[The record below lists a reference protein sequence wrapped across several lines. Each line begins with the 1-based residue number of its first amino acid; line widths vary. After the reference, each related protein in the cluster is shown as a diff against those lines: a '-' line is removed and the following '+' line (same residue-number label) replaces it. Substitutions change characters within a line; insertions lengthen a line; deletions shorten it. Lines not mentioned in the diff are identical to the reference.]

1 LISNLTLAKVEIGLV
16 YNGPSKYFSEV
27 LLNLYKYADISIP
40 PGENSQIMKID
51 YINDLFYINYSNKTL
66 STSLEKL
73 DSVFHEI
80 LNELPRS
87 VFVIAENS
95 HIVTDNG
102 TKTSAFLSWD
112 KNMNIVLDVNGFIFE
127 HQFSPPIG
135 EVITRVP
142 SKWIDLEIT
151 GDSKEVTLNNLK
163 IKTPITIQV
172 PPSKITLTNGL
183 KKTEIDLTN
192 YEGEKYTLDLKKQQI
207 YEKVE
212 TKIDKV
218 FEIESGVFF
227 YGDPFSVW
235 LPKKGEPVVTKSR
248 FYCDYGDIEE
258 KSKTFYIDGEIVFAY
273 EKDNTV
279 YLISSS
285 GQFVT
290 LGKKNI
296 NRDFERSPLSILVTD
311 EYIQL
316 KTFKLESYRIEF
328 AGGIFKEGNVYNMFL
343 DLPSYE
349 PQQNYDFGNFNVEIA
364 KNEVVIYTNEN

>member
-1 LISNLTLAKVEIGLV
+1 M
-16 YNGPSKYFSEV
+16 
-27 LLNLYKYADISIP
+27 NLYKYADISIP

-142 SKWIDLEIT
+142 SKWIELEIT
-151 GDSKEVTLNNLK
+151 GYSKEVTLNNLK

-172 PPSKITLTNGL
+172 PPSKITLTDGL

-227 YGDPFSVW
+227 YGEPLSVW

-258 KSKTFYIDGEIVFAY
+258 KSKTFHIDGEIVFAY

>member
-1 LISNLTLAKVEIGLV
+1 MISNLTLAKVEIGLV
-16 YNGPSKYFSEV
+16 YNGPSKYFAEV

-40 PGENSQIMKID
+40 PSENSQIMKID
-51 YINDLFYINYSNKTL
+51 YIKDLFYINYNNKTV

-73 DSVFHEI
+73 DSVFRES
-80 LNELPRS
+80 LNEFPRS
-87 VFVIAENS
+87 VFVIAES
-95 HIVTDNG
+95 SYIVTDNG

-142 SKWIDLEIT
+142 SKWIDLQIT
-151 GDSKEVTLNNLK
+151 GYSKEATLNNLK
-163 IKTPITIQV
+163 IKTPITIEV
-172 PPSKITLTNGL
+172 PPSKLTLTEGL
-183 KKTEIDLTN
+183 KKIEIDLTN

-235 LPKKGEPVVTKSR
+235 LPKKGKPVITKSR
-248 FYCDYGDIEE
+248 FYCDYGDVEE

-279 YLISSS
+279 YLLSSS

-364 KNEVVIYTNEN
+364 KNEVVIYSNEN